1 MVFRRWRYIPSDGQ
15 FASERWIVCITN
27 AFTSDT
33 IKKEEIKTENS
44 WIDSCFDYSRALQ
57 FTFASKITKYL

>member
-1 MVFRRWRYIPSDGQ
+1 MVFKRWGYIPSEGQ

-27 AFTSDT
+27 AVPSHT
-33 IKKEEIKTENS
+33 IKKKELKTLNS
-44 WIDSCFDYSRALQ
+44 WIDSCFDYSPSLQ